1 MVRLI
6 LSFALALFASLSA
19 FAADVPGSFKVLVFS
34 KTAAFRHSSISNGIV
49 AIRRLGTNNNFEV
62 AATENAADFT
72 DANLA
77 QFAAVIFLSTTGDVL
92 DATQQSAF
100 ERYIR
105 AGGGYAGV
113 HAASDTEY
121 TWPWYGG
128 LVGASVTRP
137 HA

>member
-1 MVRLI
+1 MVKRV
-6 LSFALALFASLSA
+6 LSFALALFASLTA
-19 FAADVPGSFKVLVFS
+19 FAANAPGSFKVLVFS
-34 KTAAFRHSSISNGIV
+34 KTAAFRHASITNGIT

-62 AATENAADFT
+62 VATENAADFT

-77 QFAAVIFLSTTGDVL
+77 QFAAVIFLSTTGNVL
-92 DATQQSAF
+92 DATQQSVF

-105 AGGGYAGV
+105 AGRGYVGI

-128 LVGASVTRP
+128 LR
-137 HA
+137 